1 MKMNPGKADEEFVL
15 EQLQDIFQL
24 AYNDALFEI
33 LQTIAK
39 HVGIVDLNGLS
50 IGDFFDRRR
59 REIAENLIADSADTF
74 PALASQMKLAWKKL
88 DREQV
93 R

>member
-1 MKMNPGKADEEFVL
+1 MGSPEIGTLPPARTREGRRG
-15 EQLQDIFQL
+15 
-24 AYNDALFEI
+24 LFEI

-39 HVGIVDLNGLS
+39 HVGIVNLNGLS

-59 REIAENLIADSADTF
+59 CEIAENLIADSADRF
-74 PALASQMKLAWKKL
+74 PALASQMKFAWKKL
-88 DREQV
+88 DREQS